1 VDNFAVCTKQLFKPG
16 GQLQFNGVTEICH
29 RLALV
34 AMVTKIWDSTSNDTL
49 TLLHTCGLDS
59 RIDE

>member
-1 VDNFAVCTKQLFKPG
+1 MANAQNWLIAA
-16 GQLQFNGVTEICH
+16 LQHMFYLWLHC
-29 RLALV
+29 L
-34 AMVTKIWDSTSNDTL
+34 TL